1 MHIAKE
7 YSDGEYS
14 HADMEKIGAGVAVG
28 TAAIGSVA
36 ALANALKKN
45 RPKTIVKTVAP
56 PPKKDNTNKILI
68 AAGVGV
74 VLIAL
79 TIVLTRK
86 K

>member
-1 MHIAKE
+1 MHISKE

-14 HADMEKIGAGVAVG
+14 HADMAKIGAGVAVG

-56 PPKKDNTNKILI
+56 PKKDNTNKILI